1 MSVRVVITGMGV
13 VSPNGV
19 GLEQFL
25 HAIRVGKS
33 GIKHYEELEKLGF
46 SCHLGG
52 IPPVP
57 DDLFDNYFTP
67 LQRKGFASPGIM
79 YGCIAGVDAWRD
91 AGLPFGNADSPDYE
105 SGTIFGLGSS
115 SAEKFRESVYKL
127 DQGQVRRLGSTSVP
141 QIMASGISAYLG
153 GLLALGNQV
162 TSNSSACST
171 GTEAVIMAFDR
182 IQSGRAKRMLAGAC
196 NDHGPYVWGGFDAMK
211 VTNYKSNHA
220 PEEASRPMSA
230 TAAGFIPGSGAGAIL
245 LESLDSAQER
255 GAHIYAEVIGGCIN
269 SGGQRMG
276 GTLTAPNPHAVQ
288 ACIKTAVADA
298 GIHPEQIDAING
310 HLTATIKDPEEIHN
324 WTQAL
329 KRSGTDFPYINSLK
343 SQTGH
348 CLSAAGAIECVATVL
363 QLDEQF
369 IFPNLN
375 CSDLHPEIINKIDE
389 QKIARTLIE
398 DVNLDVIAK
407 ASFGFGDVNAVVL
420 FKKY

>member
-1 MSVRVVITGMGV
+1 MSERVVITGLGV

-19 GLEQFL
+19 GLKPFL
-25 HAIRVGKS
+25 QAIRSGKS
-33 GIKHYEELEKLGF
+33 GIQRFEELEELGF
-46 SCHLGG
+46 SCQLGG

-57 DDLFDNYFTP
+57 DELFDDYFTP
-67 LQRKGFASPGIM
+67 LQRKGFVSPGIM

-91 AGLPFGNADSPDYE
+91 AGLQFGNDQRPDYD
-105 SGTIFGLGSS
+105 SGTIFGVGNS
-115 SAEKFRESVYKL
+115 SAEKFRESIYKL

-171 GTEAVIMAFDR
+171 GTEAVIMAYDR

-230 TAAGFIPGSGAGAIL
+230 SAAGFVPGSGAGALL
-245 LESLDSAQER
+245 LESLESALER

-276 GTLTAPNPHAVQ
+276 GTLTAPNSHAVK
-288 ACIKTAVADA
+288 ACIRSAVSDA
-298 GIHPEQIDAING
+298 KIHPDQIDAING
-310 HLTATIKDPEEIHN
+310 HLTATIKDPEEISN
-324 WTQAL
+324 WVEAL
-329 KRSGTDFPYINSLK
+329 NRSGINFPWINSLK

-363 QLDEQF
+363 QIDQQF
-369 IFPNLN
+369 LFPNLN
-375 CSDLHPEIINKIDE
+375 CSDPHPEIIRKIDK
-389 QKIARTLIE
+389 QKIPRTLIE
-398 DVNLDVIAK
+398 DVNIDIIAK
-407 ASFGFGDVNAVVL
+407 ASFGFGDVNAVVI

>member
-25 HAIRVGKS
+25 QAIRAGKS
-33 GIKHYEELEKLGF
+33 GITYHEELEKLGF

-52 IPPVP
+52 IPPMS

-67 LQRKGFASPGIM
+67 LQRKGFVSPGIM

-91 AGLPFGNADSPDYE
+91 AGLEVSSETPDPD
-105 SGTIFGLGSS
+105 SGTIFGAGNS

-153 GLLALGNQV
+153 GLLGLGNQV

-171 GTEAVIMAFDR
+171 GTEAIIMAYDR

-220 PEEASRPMSA
+220 PTEASRPMSA
-230 TAAGFIPGSGAGAIL
+230 TAAGFIPGSGAGALL
-245 LESLDSAQER
+245 LESLDSALER
-255 GAHIYAEVIGGCIN
+255 GAPIYAEVLGGCIN

-288 ACIKTAVADA
+288 SCIRSALTDA
-298 GIHPEQIDAING
+298 RVHSDRIDAING
-310 HLTATIKDPEEIHN
+310 HLTATVKDPEEIHN
-324 WTQAL
+324 WAMAL
-329 KRSGTDFPYINSLK
+329 DRSGSSFPYINSLK

-363 QLDEQF
+363 QLKHQF
-369 IFPNLN
+369 LFPNLN
-375 CSDLHPEIINKIDE
+375 CSDPHPEIIREIDE
-389 QKIARTLIE
+389 QKIVRTLIE
-398 DVNLDVIAK
+398 DVNLDIIAK
-407 ASFGFGDVNAVVL
+407 SSFGFGDVNAVVL

>member
-19 GLEQFL
+19 GLSDFL
-25 HAIRVGKS
+25 KAIRAGKS
-33 GIKHYEELEKLGF
+33 GIKYYEELEKLGF

-52 IPPVP
+52 APPIP
-57 DDLFDNYFTP
+57 DDLFEKYFTA
-67 LQRKGFASPGIM
+67 LQRKGFVSPGIM

-91 AGLPFGNADSPDYE
+91 AGLELGNAETPNYE
-105 SGTIFGLGSS
+105 SGTIFGVGNS
-115 SAEKFRESVYKL
+115 SAEKFRESIYKL

-141 QIMASGISAYLG
+141 QIMASGISAYLA

-171 GTEAVIMAFDR
+171 GTEAVIMAYDR
-182 IQSGRAKRMLAGAC
+182 IQSGRAERMLAGAC

-211 VTNYKSNHA
+211 VTNYKSNHD
-220 PEEASRPMSA
+220 PEAASRPMSA
-230 TAAGFIPGSGAGAIL
+230 TAAGFIPGSGAGALL
-245 LESLDSAQER
+245 LESLDSALER

-276 GTLTAPNPHAVQ
+276 GSLTAPNPHAVQ
-288 ACIKTAVADA
+288 ACIRSAVANA
-298 GIHPEQIDAING
+298 KVHPDQIDAING

-329 KRSGTDFPYINSLK
+329 NRSGKNFPYINSLK

-363 QLDEQF
+363 QLKHQF
-369 IFPNLN
+369 LFPNLN
-375 CSDLHPEIINKIDE
+375 CSDPHPEIISKIDE
-389 QKIARTLIE
+389 QKIPRTLKE
-398 DVNLDVIAK
+398 DVILDVIAK